1 MPSNVPE
8 VPTVHPLYDYSKV
21 RDRILT
27 ADLIEFASY
36 TPLGW
41 IIRKGT
47 GREVNHTAFTW
58 KLDHYA
64 GIRDRLFLL
73 EALGHG
79 LEWNSL
85 SGRISSFRGKVY
97 WSKLNVEDCVRN
109 FMLCEAI
116 RKSTKIRGKKRYDYI
131 SLLRNAYRTVNIND
145 RAWFCS
151 EFYHYLLVAASL
163 LPKGERARRP
173 GEFKDDFFSNPVLI
187 YDSSK

>member
-1 MPSNVPE
+1 MPSNVVDPK
-8 VPTVHPLYDYSKV
+8 VLNPLHTYSV
-21 RDRILT
+21 FRDRIFT

-58 KLDHYA
+58 KLDKYA
-64 GIRDRLFLL
+64 GITDRLFLL

-85 SGRISSFRGKVY
+85 SGRLSSFRGKVY
-97 WSKLNVEDCVRN
+97 WSKLNVDQSVRD
-109 FMLCEAI
+109 FMLCVAI
-116 RKSTKIRGKKRYDYI
+116 QKATRIHKQKRYDYI
-131 SLLRNAYRTVNIND
+131 SLFRNAYRTVNINE

-151 EFYHYLLVAASL
+151 EFYHYLLIAAGL

-173 GEFKDDFFSNPVLI
+173 GEFNDSFFSRPVLI
-187 YDSSK
+187 YDSK